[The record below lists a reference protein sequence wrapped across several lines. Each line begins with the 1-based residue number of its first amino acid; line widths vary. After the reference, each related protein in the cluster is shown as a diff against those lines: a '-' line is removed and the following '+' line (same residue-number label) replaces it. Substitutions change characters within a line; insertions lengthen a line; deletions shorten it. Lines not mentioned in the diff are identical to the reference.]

1 MSQDGPNPL
10 ITIIKMLSE
19 RLAALEGFTRRDRSD
34 LLKELR
40 EQEDRLRRV
49 ETSITRLI
57 VVGSVLL
64 FLLSM
69 FGEQISKVIWK

>member
-1 MSQDGPNPL
+1 MSQDGPSPL
-10 ITIIKMLSE
+10 ITVIKMLSE
-19 RLAALEGFTRRDRSD
+19 RLSALENFTRRDRSD
-34 LLKELR
+34 LIKEIKD
-40 EQEDRLRRV
+40 QEDRLRRV

-69 FGEQISKVIWK
+69 FGEQLSKMIWK